1 MPGCNP
7 GVLNYAL
14 GQSYLSTCRVF
25 IKTDSV
31 AQRLAGYIN
40 YTLGG
45 IWVLGQP
52 SLHNEF
58 QDSLN
63 YVERLWFKKRGGQRG
78 REAGKKEKKK
88 NE

>member
-25 IKTDSV
+25 IKTDLV
-31 AQRLAGYIN
+31 AQRLTGYIN

-45 IWVLGQP
+45 I
-52 SLHNEF
+52 
-58 QDSLN
+58 
-63 YVERLWFKKRGGQRG
+63 
-78 REAGKKEKKK
+78 
-88 NE
+88 